1 MTPYWWMLISAAAFA
16 CMSELAADLKHE
28 CHWIIT
34 ALARTALAFVFTG
47 GLALARKVPLYFWR
61 PRTLWFRSLTGSVS
75 LLCTFYAFKLLPA
88 SDVIALTNMFPI
100 WVAVFSWPLL
110 GERPS
115 PIVWI
120 AVLASVSG
128 TWLINMQN
136 LGTPVAGV
144 PVSFGSGGVAGAWFL
159 HQPSLRDLTAGAATS
174 AKHWG
179 VVTATVS
186 SVLSALVV
194 IGLNKLHRLP
204 SQAIVVHFSGVAT
217 VFCLAAILAAASSQE
232 STISSNDFHLGAGT
246 IVKLL
251 ALGISA
257 TIGQIFLTKAFAAGS
272 AAKVAV
278 VALSQVVMCLVFE
291 LGFRLR
297 DFHWLSILGMMLIV
311 GPTAWML
318 LRRDV
323 SRLSTA
329 TAMSNETTVTT
340 E

>member
-16 CMSELAADLKHE
+16 CMSILARDVHDE
-28 CHWIIT
+28 CHWLIS

-47 GLALARKVPLYFWR
+47 TLALSRKVPLVFWR

-75 LLCTFYAFKLLPA
+75 LLCTFYAFHHVRSA

-110 GERPS
+110 GERPG
-115 PIVWI
+115 PIVWL
-120 AVLASVSG
+120 AVLCSVG
-128 TWLINMQN
+128 GAWLINQPN
-136 LGTPVAGV
+136 FGDAAV
-144 PVSFGSGGVAGAWFL
+144 VS
-159 HQPSLRDLTAGAATS
+159 TAES
-174 AKHWG
+174 RWG
-179 VVTATVS
+179 VITAMVS

-217 VFCLAAILAAASSQE
+217 LFCLAAMFSPDVK
-232 STISSNDFHLGAGT
+232 ISSDDFRFGAGT

-251 ALGISA
+251 ALGLSA
-257 TIGQIFLTKAFAAGS
+257 TVGQIFLTKAFAVGS
-272 AAKVAV
+272 ASKVAV
-278 VALSQVVMCLVFE
+278 VGLSQVVMCLAFE
-291 LGFRLR
+291 VGFLGRSFQW
-297 DFHWLSILGMMLIV
+297 DSILGMMLIV

-318 LRRDV
+318 LRRDA

-329 TAMSNETTVTT
+329 TALSKETTVTT

>member
-1 MTPYWWMLISAAAFA
+1 MTPYWWMLVSAAAFA

-34 ALARTALAFVFTG
+34 ALARTALALVFTG
-47 GLALARKVPLYFWR
+47 GLAIVRKVPLYFWR

-115 PIVWI
+115 PIVWL
-120 AVLASVSG
+120 AVGCSVG
-128 TWLINMQN
+128 GAWLIN
-136 LGTPVAGV
+136 
-144 PVSFGSGGVAGAWFL
+144 
-159 HQPSLRDLTAGAATS
+159 QPNFGAAAGGGPAPS
-174 AKHWG
+174 QWG
-179 VVTATVS
+179 VVTAMIS

-217 VFCLAAILAAASSQE
+217 LFCLAAILASTFSQE
-232 STISSNDFHLGAGT
+232 STISSNDFHLGAVT
-246 IVKLL
+246 IIKLL
-251 ALGISA
+251 ALGLSA

-278 VALSQVVMCLVFE
+278 VALSQVVMCLAFE

-318 LRRDV
+318 LRRDA
-323 SRLSTA
+323 SRLSTMT
-329 TAMSNETTVTT
+329 TAAAEQT

>member
-16 CMSELAADLKHE
+16 CMSILARDLHDE

-34 ALARTALAFVFTG
+34 ALARTALAFAFTG
-47 GLALARKVPLYFWR
+47 SLAVARRVPLHFWR
-61 PRTLWFRSLTGSVS
+61 PPTLWFRSLTGSVS
-75 LLCTFYAFKLLPA
+75 LLCTFYAFHHVRSA

-110 GERPS
+110 GERPG
-115 PIVWI
+115 PVVWL
-120 AVLASVSG
+120 AVSCS
-128 TWLINMQN
+128 
-136 LGTPVAGV
+136 
-144 PVSFGSGGVAGAWFL
+144 VAGAWL
-159 HQPSLRDLTAGAATS
+159 INQPNFGDLAGPATAAS
-174 AKHWG
+174 RWG
-179 VVTATVS
+179 VVTATIS

-217 VFCLAAILAAASSQE
+217 LFCLAAMFSPAVEIGFD
-232 STISSNDFHLGAGT
+232 DFQFGGGT

-251 ALGISA
+251 AMGLSA
-257 TIGQIFLTKAFAAGS
+257 TVGQIFLTKAFAAGS

-278 VALSQVVMCLVFE
+278 VALSQVVMCLAVEIGF
-291 LGFRLR
+291 LGRTFQT
-297 DFHWLSILGMMLIV
+297 DSILGMMLIV

-329 TAMSNETTVTT
+329 TAISKETTVTT

>member
-16 CMSELAADLKHE
+16 CMSILARDLHDE
-28 CHWIIT
+28 CHWLVT

-47 GLALARKVPLYFWR
+47 TLALSRKVPLHFWR

-75 LLCTFYAFKLLPA
+75 LLCTFYAFHHVRSA

-110 GERPS
+110 GERPGA
-115 PIVWI
+115 IVWV
-120 AVLASVSG
+120 AVLCSVG
-128 TWLINMQN
+128 GAWLINQPN
-136 LGTPVAGV
+136 FDAAGV
-144 PVSFGSGGVAGAWFL
+144 
-159 HQPSLRDLTAGAATS
+159 ATVES
-174 AKHWG
+174 RWG
-179 VVTATVS
+179 VVTAMIS

-217 VFCLAAILAAASSQE
+217 VFCLAAMFSLSRDGKIAAS
-232 STISSNDFHLGAGT
+232 DFRFGTGT

-251 ALGISA
+251 GLGLSA
-257 TIGQIFLTKAFAAGS
+257 TVGQIFLTKAFAAGS

-278 VALSQVVMCLVFE
+278 VALSQVVMCLAFE
-291 LGFRLR
+291 VGFLGRSFQW
-297 DFHWLSILGMMLIV
+297 DSILGMMLIV

-318 LRRDV
+318 LRRDA

-329 TAMSNETTVTT
+329 TALSNETTVTT

>member
-1 MTPYWWMLISAAAFA
+1 MTPYWWMLVSAAAFA
-16 CMSELAADLKHE
+16 CMSELAHDLTERDH
-28 CHWIIT
+28 CHWMIT

-47 GLALARKVPLYFWR
+47 GLTLVRKIPLYFWR

-75 LLCTFYAFKLLPA
+75 LLCTFYAFRHLPA

-110 GERPS
+110 GERPA
-115 PIVWI
+115 PIVWL
-120 AVLASVSG
+120 AVACSVG
-128 TWLINMQN
+128 GAWLINQPN
-136 LGTPVAGV
+136 FS
-144 PVSFGSGGVAGAWFL
+144 VSTGEGPA
-159 HQPSLRDLTAGAATS
+159 PSQ
-174 AKHWG
+174 WG
-179 VVTATVS
+179 VVTATIS

-217 VFCLAAILAAASSQE
+217 LFCVAAMCSPL
-232 STISSNDFHLGAGT
+232 STIRSTDFELGAVT
-246 IVKLL
+246 VVKLV

-257 TIGQIFLTKAFAAGS
+257 TIGQIFLTKAFAVGS

-278 VALSQVVMCLVFE
+278 VALSQVVMCLAFE
-291 LGFRLR
+291 LGFQIRG
-297 DFHWLSILGMMLIV
+297 FHWLSILGMMLIV

-318 LRRDV
+318 LRRDA
-323 SRLSTA
+323 SRLST
-329 TAMSNETTVTT
+329 MSALPDSTSTT